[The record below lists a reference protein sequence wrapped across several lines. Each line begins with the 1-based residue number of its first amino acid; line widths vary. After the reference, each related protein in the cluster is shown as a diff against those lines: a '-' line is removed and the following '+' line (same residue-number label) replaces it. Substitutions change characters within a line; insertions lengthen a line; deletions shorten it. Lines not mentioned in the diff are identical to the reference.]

1 MSIDII
7 PKDSSRKSEVG
18 ILDQETVFS
27 TSAVNNANPDKTTA
41 GTDVIVNSSSDITEL
56 ERYLSGIL
64 NGLQK
69 QQETQKNEVLQ
80 LILQQ
85 HQELQ
90 GEQNQQPQLQSHS
103 MSLNSMAS
111 LPHSTAWTFT
121 QGLILGQLSV
131 IILFIAFIR
140 FFVFTEAA
148 PTQASSIP
156 SKSNVSIIKAKKGD
170 DMDLSRLQG
179 GFSKDHEKEVASS
192 IPKVNGLS
200 DDLSHQKEIN
210 QALGSGHIKLDSN
223 STLISILEKTYYDV
237 KTHKPES
244 LDWFNVLVAQIISQ
258 ARLEALNDGNIY
270 ESLNKALNSPQ
281 VLQYFDRIKISEI
294 NIGDDYP
301 IFSNCRVKNNEGRL
315 EAKID
320 VDVSDT
326 ITLGVETNLL
336 INQPKFMSAS
346 LPIKLSISVV
356 RFSACLTVSLI
367 TVDDDY
373 ANPSND
379 KNHMTSNTDDI
390 RASFTE
396 FKSNDTPDISGAH
409 QDTNSGS
416 ESTPA
421 FVDNHEN
428 REAGSF
434 FNSPETNTNPDNRA
448 TNNEGSSIPNGDE
461 ASSES
466 SHYSEGGHSIALM
479 FSFSPDF
486 RLEFETKSLIGSRA
500 KLENIP
506 RVSSILENVIRK
518 WFIERCIEPR
528 FQLIKLPS
536 MWPRKKNTRESVPS
550 E

>member
-1 MSIDII
+1 MSIEII

-192 IPKVNGLS
+192 IPKVNGLT

-379 KNHMTSNTDDI
+379 KNHMTSSTDDI

>member
-1 MSIDII
+1 MSIEII

-379 KNHMTSNTDDI
+379 KNHMTSSTDDL

>member
-1 MSIDII
+1 MSIEII

-18 ILDQETVFS
+18 ILDQETVYS

-379 KNHMTSNTDDI
+379 KNHMTSSTDDI

>member
-1 MSIDII
+1 MSIEII

-379 KNHMTSNTDDI
+379 KNHMTSSTDDI